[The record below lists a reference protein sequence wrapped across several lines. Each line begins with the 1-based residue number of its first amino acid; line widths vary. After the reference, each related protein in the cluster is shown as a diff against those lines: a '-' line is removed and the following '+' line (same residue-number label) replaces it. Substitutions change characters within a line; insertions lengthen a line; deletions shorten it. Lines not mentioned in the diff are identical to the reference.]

1 MSLRSAVESL
11 YDCLATVTVR
21 VPVREGAFT
30 RFEERQTVTDAPCRV
45 SFSGAGRQSFSGL
58 RTADEASPWAEAE
71 QSVKLFLAP
80 EWEIPAGSRVLV
92 KGRGGQRLY
101 GRSGQPAVYGSHQEI
116 ALSLEDEVV

>member
-11 YDCLATVTVR
+11 YDCLATVMVR

-45 SFSGAGRQSFSGL
+45 SFSGAGRQSFAGL

-101 GRSGQPAVYGSHQEI
+101 GRSGQPAVYDSHQEI